1 MLLDGKN
8 AIIWGG
14 GGAIGGAV
22 ARAFAGEGA
31 RVHLCGRTQATL
43 DAVADDIRAAGG
55 LAETAVVDALDETQ
69 VADHV
74 AQVADQFGSVDI
86 AFDLISV
93 GDVQGTPMVE
103 MSLGDYEQP
112 IRMSVRSFFITSTAA
127 ARRMIR
133 QHSGVIL
140 AFGGDGGRNPIR
152 HYNIGGFQVALQT
165 VDAMRRQ
172 LAAELGEHGIRVVTI
187 HTGGVLETLPRDFP
201 DGDVIAQSIVEPTM
215 LGRAATLQNVG
226 DVAVFLASDKAAPI
240 TAASVNITA
249 GAVAD

>member
-22 ARAFAGEGA
+22 GRAFAREGA
-31 RVHLCGRTQATL
+31 RVHLCGRTQEPL
-43 DAVADDIRAAGG
+43 DAVAGNIRASGG
-55 LAETAVVDALDETQ
+55 HAETAIVDALDETQ

-74 AQVADQFGSVDI
+74 ERVAAGFGSVDI

-93 GDVQGTPMVE
+93 GDVQGTPMIE
-103 MSLGDYEQP
+103 MSLEDYERP
-112 IRMSVRSFFITSTAA
+112 IVTSVRSFFITSKAA
-127 ARRMIR
+127 ARRMR
-133 QHSGVIL
+133 QQGAGVIL
-140 AFGGDGGRNPIR
+140 AFGGDGGNNPIR
-152 HYNIGGFQVALQT
+152 HYSIGGFQVALQT

-172 LAAELGEHGIRVVTI
+172 LAAELGEYGIRVVTI

-201 DGDVIAQSIVEPTM
+201 GRDDIAASIVEPTM
-215 LGRAATLQNVG
+215 LGRAATLEDVG
-226 DVAVFLASDKAAPI
+226 DVAVFLASDKAGAI
-240 TAASVNITA
+240 TAAAINITA